1 MFEFKYADKNL
12 IESLLPALFK
22 ILHSNMSEIA
32 PTNNSFEKDFEIWS
46 ENVSPALKKDA
57 RKIVLMYSEEML
69 AGYFQYYINAET
81 NSLMMEEIQIK
92 KEYHG
97 KGLFKALYK
106 WLIKELPVDID
117 SVEAYAS
124 KKNHKS
130 QSILKYLGL
139 SEAGVN
145 KNGNSYYYKGNYK
158 YLYDLFNNS
167 LQEL

>member
-1 MFEFKYADKNL
+1 MKKFSDRIRQTFYD
-12 IESLLPALFK
+12 
-22 ILHSNMSEIA
+22 
-32 PTNNSFEKDFEIWS
+32 
-46 ENVSPALKKDA
+46 LK
-57 RKIVLMYSEEML
+57 
-69 AGYFQYYINAET
+69 G
-81 NSLMMEEIQIK
+81 
-92 KEYHG
+92 
-97 KGLFKALYK
+97 
-106 WLIKELPVDID
+106 VDID